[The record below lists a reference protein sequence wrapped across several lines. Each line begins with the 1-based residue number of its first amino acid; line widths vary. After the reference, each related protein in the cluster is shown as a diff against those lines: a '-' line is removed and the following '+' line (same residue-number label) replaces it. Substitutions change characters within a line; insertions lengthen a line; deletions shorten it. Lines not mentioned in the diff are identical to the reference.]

1 MFAHF
6 FVFIMD
12 FPDNRDRKTDD
23 QSIWVGICF
32 LHLPSPYE
40 FRRESRLSPLLVP
53 EAKLFAQSTN
63 TTTMYNQEDFLK
75 FDQSQVNERIL
86 KNQEQWI

>member
-1 MFAHF
+1 MIKVFELAFASF
-6 FVFIMD
+6 
-12 FPDNRDRKTDD
+12 T
-23 QSIWVGICF
+23 F
-32 LHLPSPYE
+32 LHLTSFVE
-40 FRRESRLSPLLVP
+40 RADKCPLLVP